1 LASVPLSPTTSERLR
16 IKVAALQAE
25 HRVPSLVVAVA
36 SRGQPIDHIS
46 IGKSDFRAGRE
57 AGPDV
62 QYRIGSITKTFTA
75 VAVMQLVGEG
85 RLDLRRPLSQGWP
98 GAPHDELTLA
108 DFLSHG
114 SGLQREPPG
123 RVWETLQFP
132 DREQLA
138 ANAGAADRLYPPDSW
153 FHYSNLGFAL
163 LGELVAQVSGTSWES
178 YLEERIL
185 EPLEMRRTSPLPGPN
200 AAQGYSVRPYS
211 DELVEEP
218 APDILG
224 IAPAGQLWST
234 AADLC
239 RWTGALAGCR
249 PDVLAP
255 NLLEQ
260 MRAPR
265 TIADLEHWS
274 TGFGLGLML
283 IRDGENVY
291 VGHTGSMPGF
301 VAAAFCHPASGF
313 GIVILTNSTAGFG
326 VGAMAAELLTLVR
339 EGNPAP
345 SEWSPGEAVPDRIK
359 PILGRW
365 WSEWR
370 ESIFTW
376 KDDKLQATQVGAPA
390 GEMVT
395 EFSEVGTDE
404 FVAVSGTER
413 GERLTLE
420 RGQGDDSAE
429 VRKLYWATYPFTRE
443 PEPFGRPPTSPQ
455 P

>member
-1 LASVPLSPTTSERLR
+1 MALSANTSERLR
-16 IKVAALQAE
+16 MKVAAVQAE
-25 HRVPSLVVAVA
+25 QRVPSLVVAVA
-36 SRGQPIDHIS
+36 SRGQPIEHVC
-46 IGKSDFRAGRE
+46 IGKADFRAGRE
-57 AGPDV
+57 AGPNV

-75 VAVMQLVGEG
+75 LAVMQLVGEG
-85 RLDLRRPLSQGWP
+85 RLELRRPLSQGWP
-98 GAPHDELTLA
+98 GAPHEELSLA
-108 DFLSHG
+108 DFMSHG

-123 RVWETLQFP
+123 RIWETLQFP
-132 DREQLA
+132 DREHLA
-138 ANAGAADRLYPPDSW
+138 ENAATAARLYPPDSW

-163 LGELVAQVSGTSWES
+163 LGELVAQVSGRSWES
-178 YLEERIL
+178 YLQERIL
-185 EPLEMRRTSPLPGPN
+185 GPLEMRRTAHLPGSD

-218 APDILG
+218 ALDIGG

-234 AADLC
+234 SDDLC

-274 TGFGLGLML
+274 SGFGLGLML

-301 VAAAFCHPASGF
+301 VAAAFCHPASGL
-313 GIVILTNSTAGFG
+313 GIVVLTNSTAGFNVG
-326 VGAMAAELLTLVR
+326 VMAAELLTLVR
-339 EGNPAP
+339 DSDPAL
-345 SEWSPGEAVPDRIK
+345 SEWRPGEGAPDRIK
-359 PILGRW
+359 PVLGRW

-370 ESIFTW
+370 EWVFVW
-376 KDDKLQATQVGAPA
+376 KEGKLQATPAGAPP

-395 EFSEVGTDE
+395 EFAEIGADE

-413 GERLTLE
+413 GERLILE
-420 RGQGDDSAE
+420 RGVGPDSAE
-429 VRKLYWATYPFTRE
+429 VRRLYWATYPFTRE
-443 PEPFGRPPTSPQ
+443 PEAFGPPIP
-455 P
+455 PEL